1 MAHQRGTR
9 TDSSVT
15 DARPGRDMP
24 APVRLVG
31 TIILG
36 ALGVAVIAATALL
49 PACASLQMV
58 EYRRDCE
65 AARAEHLQ
73 AQVRVN
79 RLVLAAAENDP
90 TFIKRLALSQGELVP
105 TDEVAFGP
113 TSVTA
118 EPDVV
123 VLPAPPAPRPPQQ
136 WLINIA
142 DRIEGPRVSYGLY
155 VLGAAVLLAT
165 MLLFAP
171 PGEARR

>member
-1 MAHQRGTR
+1 
-9 TDSSVT
+9 
-15 DARPGRDMP
+15 MP

-36 ALGVAVIAATALL
+36 ALGVAVIAAAALL
-49 PACASLQMV
+49 PAYASLQMV

-79 RLVLAAAENDP
+79 RLMLAAAEDDP

-113 TSVTA
+113 TSVGG

-123 VLPAPPAPRPPQQ
+123 IPPAPPAPKPPRR

-142 DRIEGPRVSYGLY
+142 DRIEEPGVSHGLY
-155 VLGAAVLLAT
+155 LLGAAVLLAT

-171 PGEARR
+171 PGKGRR

>member
-1 MAHQRGTR
+1 
-9 TDSSVT
+9 
-15 DARPGRDMP
+15 MP
-24 APVRLVG
+24 APARLIG
-31 TIILG
+31 TVILG
-36 ALGVAVIAATALL
+36 ALGVAIIAATALL
-49 PACASLQMV
+49 PAYASLQMV

-113 TSVTA
+113 TSVTPA
-118 EPDVV
+118 PDVV
-123 VLPAPPAPRPPQQ
+123 IPPVPPAPKPPEQ

-142 DRIEGPRVSYGLY
+142 DRIEGPRVSGGLY
-155 VLGAAVLLAT
+155 LLGAAVLLAT
-165 MLLFAP
+165 MLMFAP
-171 PGEARR
+171 PGKGRH